1 MTVFSHAF
9 DFGFEVVSFDEQGED
24 VTPAMIRAELI
35 NRANNIS
42 DREIE
47 EACGRFDSYNYDESD
62 ESYKEKISYKLLTDK
77 WF

>member
-1 MTVFSHAF
+1 MTVFNHAF
-9 DFGFEVVSFDEQGED
+9 DFAFEVVSFDEYGED

-47 EACGRFDSYNYDESD
+47 EACGRYDQYDYEEGD
-62 ESYKEKISYKLLTDK
+62 ESYKEKVSYKLLTDK

>member
-1 MTVFSHAF
+1 MTVYNHAF
-9 DFGFEVVSFDEQGED
+9 DFAFEVVSMDEWGED

-42 DREIE
+42 DQEIM
-47 EACGRFDSYNYDESD
+47 EACGRFDSFDLGEDD

-77 WF
+77 WY